1 MKTRSTWLIV
11 APLGLVASGCSTP
24 TPLLSDTGA
33 LKAFE
38 PISAN
43 PADTCG
49 TQKAIARHN
58 SRYDSIRLGKPVS
71 YAAFCELKKQAA
83 AEPKTS

>member
-1 MKTRSTWLIV
+1 V

-38 PISAN
+38 PITAN

-58 SRYDSIRLGKPVS
+58 SRYDSVRLGKPVS
-71 YAAFCELKKQAA
+71 YAALCELKKVKPAL

>member
-1 MKTRSTWLIV
+1 MAL
-11 APLGLVASGCSTP
+11 LGLGASGCSNP
-24 TPLLSDTGA
+24 TTLLSDTVA

-38 PISAN
+38 PIVAN

-71 YAAFCELKKQAA
+71 YAAFCELKQKAA
-83 AEPKTS
+83 AESKTS

>member
-1 MKTRSTWLIV
+1 MAL
-11 APLGLVASGCSTP
+11 LGLGVSGCSTP

-33 LKAFE
+33 LRAFE

-58 SRYDSIRLGKPVS
+58 SRYDSIRLNKPVS
-71 YAAFCELKKQAA
+71 YAAVCELKKVKPAA